1 MWAPSDVMGNEMA
14 SNGLGLVRPVIMC
27 GGSGTRLWPASRE
40 AFPKQF
46 APLIGEL
53 STFQETLL
61 RVNDPALFGRPL
73 IVTNR
78 IHRFMVE
85 RQVAE
90 IGLAA
95 DILLE
100 PVARDSGP
108 AILTSSLYIAAVSPE
123 ALVLILAADHVV
135 LDVPAFRA
143 AVAAGVEAARAG
155 KIVTFG
161 IVPDSP
167 ATGYGYIEAGSEA
180 IGDARSVARFVE
192 KPDRETALRYVADG
206 YLWNSGNFLFDP
218 ATVVAEY
225 GVRDPGSVASV
236 KAAIDLAKTDL
247 GVPVLDEESFV
258 SAQKISFDYA
268 VMEHTQRAAVVA
280 GSFGWS
286 DIGGWDA
293 LWAVSPQDASGNA
306 ASGDVTFMNTSGS
319 YASSEGQLV
328 AVLGMTD
335 AIVVA
340 TRDAVL
346 VADKSRSGEV
356 KGLVDALKKASRVEA
371 THHARVYR
379 PWGWYRT
386 LEQHDRFQAKRIVV
400 YPGGQ
405 LSLQQHLHRS
415 EHWVVVKGTARV
427 TVNGDVRDISENE
440 SLYIPR
446 GAVHRLANPGK
457 IDVEII
463 EVQTGSYLGEDDII
477 RFEDVYNRA

>member
-1 MWAPSDVMGNEMA
+1 MTTTKVKAG
-14 SNGLGLVRPVIMC
+14 GLIRPVIMC

-53 STFQETLL
+53 STFQETLA
-61 RVNDPALFGRPL
+61 RVNDPSLFGRPL
-73 IVTNR
+73 VITNK

-90 IGLAA
+90 IGLEA

-108 AILTSSLYIAAVSPE
+108 AILASSLYIAEHSPD
-123 ALVLILAADHVV
+123 ALVLVLAADHVV

-143 AVAAGVEAARAG
+143 AVAAGIEAARAG

-161 IVPDSP
+161 IIPSSP
-167 ATGYGYIEAGSEA
+167 ATGYGYIEAGATVAGEA
-180 IGDARSVARFVE
+180 RAVARFVE
-192 KPDRETALRYVADG
+192 KPDHETALRYVASG
-206 YLWNSGNFLFDP
+206 YLWNSGNFLFEP
-218 ATVVAEY
+218 ATIIDEYAGHDADSVA
-225 GVRDPGSVASV
+225 GVRAAVA
-236 KAAIDLAKTDL
+236 DAKTDL
-247 GVPVLDEESFV
+247 GVPVLDEASFL
-258 SAQKISFDYA
+258 SAKKISIDYA
-268 VMEHTQRAAVVA
+268 VMEQTAHAVVV
-280 GSFGWS
+280 GGDFGWS

-293 LWAVSPQDASGNA
+293 LWAVSPQDASFNA
-306 ASGDVTFMNTSGS
+306 ATGDVTFIDTTGS
-319 YASSEGQLV
+319 YVSSEGQLV

-335 AIVVA
+335 TVVVA

-346 VADKSRSGEV
+346 VADKARSGEI
-356 KGLVDALKKASRVEA
+356 KGLVDTLKKAGRVEA

-386 LEQHDRFQAKRIVV
+386 LEQQDRFQAKRIVV

-405 LSLQQHLHRS
+405 LSLQKHLHRS
-415 EHWVVVKGTARV
+415 EHWVVVKGTARI
-427 TVNGDVRDISENE
+427 TVDDTVRDLAENE
-440 SLYIPR
+440 SIYIPR
-446 GAVHRLANPGK
+446 GAIHRLANPGR

-477 RFEDVYNRA
+477 RFEDVYNRS

>member
-1 MWAPSDVMGNEMA
+1 MTTTDVKAG
-14 SNGLGLVRPVIMC
+14 GIIRPVIMC

-53 STFQETLL
+53 STFQETLA
-61 RVNDPALFGRPL
+61 RVNDPSLFGRPL
-73 IVTNR
+73 VITNK

-90 IGLAA
+90 IGLEA

-108 AILTSSLYIAAVSPE
+108 AILASSLYIAEHSPD
-123 ALVLILAADHVV
+123 ALVLVLAADHVV

-143 AVAAGVEAARAG
+143 AVASGIEAARAG

-161 IVPDSP
+161 IIPSSP
-167 ATGYGYIEAGSEA
+167 ATGYGYIEAGATVAGEA
-180 IGDARSVARFVE
+180 REVARFVE
-192 KPDRETALRYVADG
+192 KPDHETALRYVASG
-206 YLWNSGNFLFDP
+206 YLWNSGNFLFEP
-218 ATVVAEY
+218 ATIIDEYAGHDADSVA
-225 GVRDPGSVASV
+225 GVR
-236 KAAIDLAKTDL
+236 AAISSAKTDL
-247 GVPVLDEESFV
+247 GVPVLDEASFLT
-258 SAQKISFDYA
+258 AKKISIDYA
-268 VMEHTQRAAVVA
+268 VMERTTHAVVV
-280 GSFGWS
+280 GGDFGWS

-293 LWAVSPQDASGNA
+293 LWAVSPQDGSFNA
-306 ASGDVTFMNTSGS
+306 ATGDVTFIDTTGS
-319 YASSEGQLV
+319 YVSSEGQLV

-335 AIVVA
+335 TVVVA

-346 VADKSRSGEV
+346 VADKARSGEI
-356 KGLVDALKKASRVEA
+356 KGLVDQLKKAGRIEA

-386 LEQHDRFQAKRIVV
+386 LEQQDRFQAKRIVV

-405 LSLQQHLHRS
+405 LSLQKHLHRS
-415 EHWVVVKGTARV
+415 EHWVVVKGTARI
-427 TVNGDVRDISENE
+427 TVDDSVRDLSENE
-440 SLYIPR
+440 SIYIPR
-446 GAVHRLANPGK
+446 GAVHRLANPGR

-463 EVQTGSYLGEDDII
+463 EVQTGSYLGEDDIV
-477 RFEDVYNRA
+477 RLEDVYNRA